1 MSFSNVQLSAEG
13 RNNSQHCWPNKSLT
27 GFKLCT
33 TTRNN
38 TQQHATICNMVCKRT
53 QHVTSNNVWS
63 CWPTKLRP
71 FARVSMV
78 LLFCCCCFCVSLVH
92 VFSQNDR
99 QTTSLSREMFMLQVN
114 SIHFKVIQPR
124 LILNFPCLLA
134 LTIHKIMAKRQR
146 KFRINLWFKN
156 FNLNLIL
163 TCNVFYLGR

>member
-1 MSFSNVQLSAEG
+1 MFGVVGQQSCVRLHG
-13 RNNSQHCWPNKSLT
+13 SQWYYY
-27 GFKLCT
+27 F
-33 TTRNN
+33 
-38 TQQHATICNMVCKRT
+38 V
-53 QHVTSNNVWS
+53 VVV
-63 CWPTKLRP
+63 
-71 FARVSMV
+71 FACR
-78 LLFCCCCFCVSLVH
+78 LFM
-92 VFSQNDR
+92 FSQNDR